1 MPDFVSQLLRKYP
14 ELRDKIWNGKP
25 GFKANKI
32 YTMICVNDPAHFVVY
47 TLYLKKKYEEEEKI
61 EEEVMRKELEEEIG
75 AGKKW
80 KELQDEGVGV
90 AA

>member
-1 MPDFVSQLLRKYP
+1 
-14 ELRDKIWNGKP
+14 
-25 GFKANKI
+25 
-32 YTMICVNDPAHFVVY
+32 MICANDPAHFVVY
-47 TLYLKKKYEEEEKI
+47 TLYLKKRYEEEEKI

-80 KELQDEGVGV
+80 KELEDEGVLMVGV